1 MMLKEDKRLMRKEVV
16 YTLFILKFLLGIYL
30 IYWTI
35 ATTLSSDVGKDA
47 DNAFLNT
54 YHNVDDNF
62 NSMIALNKKFEQK
75 YNIKFDFNGTEIIGL
90 SVDDVFL
97 AQRAIQQRDIRKD
110 MINVGKNSFTILV
123 QDKQGNEVSN
133 KNIKILVTKNTTHAE
148 DVNLEFKNQDT
159 KDFEIGSIGY
169 WNITGTIEV
178 DGNKGFFYIKTN
190 AKKPL

>member
-1 MMLKEDKRLMRKEVV
+1 MLKEDKRLMRKEVV
-16 YTLFILKFLLGIYL
+16 YALFILKFVLGIYL

-35 ATTLSSDVGKDA
+35 ATTLSSDVGQDA

-62 NSMIALNKKFEQK
+62 NNMIALNQKFIQK

-90 SVDDVFL
+90 TVDDVFL
-97 AQRAIQQRDIRKD
+97 AQRAIQQRNIRKD
-110 MINVGKNSFTILV
+110 MIHVGKNSFTVLV
-123 QDKQGNEVSN
+123 QDKQGNEITA

-148 DVNLEFKNQDT
+148 DVNLEFKNEDT
-159 KDFEIGSIGY
+159 KEFDIGSIGY
-169 WNITGTIEV
+169 WNITGTIGV
-178 DGNKGFFYIKTN
+178 DGDKGFFYIKTN

>member
-1 MMLKEDKRLMRKEVV
+1 MLKEDKRLMRKEIV
-16 YTLFILKFLLGIYL
+16 YTLFILKFILGIYL

-62 NSMIALNKKFEQK
+62 NNMIVFNQKFQEK

-97 AQRAIQQRDIRKD
+97 AQRAIQQRETRKD
-110 MINVGKNSFTILV
+110 MINVGKNSFTVLV
-123 QDKQGNEVSN
+123 QDKTGKAITD
-133 KNIKILVTKNTTHAE
+133 KNVKILVTKNTTHAE
-148 DVNLEFKNQDT
+148 DVNLEFKNEDT
-159 KDFEIGSIGY
+159 KTFDIGSIGY